1 MKPVDQFGQLSD
13 QLDRLNGL
21 LVADRGSWH
30 RHAPAISGWSVG
42 QQVEHTLRSMR
53 RMFAAI
59 RLLLEG
65 GDDRIR
71 THGEPNVAG
80 VRVLRS
86 GRIERGIAQAP
97 EYVQPGP
104 GPDSEGLRPLH
115 ARLARMVAELPAR
128 YPDIRRATGV
138 VPHPLLGDFDARNW
152 LALARV
158 HTAHHLEIIDE
169 ILAAERRA
177 HRLVQ

>member
-1 MKPVDQFGQLSD
+1 MKPVDQFGQLSG
-13 QLDRLNGL
+13 QLDRLDGL
-21 LVADRGSWH
+21 LVADRETWH

-53 RMFAAI
+53 RMFAAV
-59 RLLLEG
+59 RLLLDG
-65 GDDRIR
+65 GDQRIR
-71 THGEPNVAG
+71 ANGEPNAAG

-86 GRIERGIAQAP
+86 QRIERGIAQAP

-104 GPDSEGLRPLH
+104 GPDPDGLRPLL
-115 ARLARMVAELPAR
+115 ARLRRMVEDLPIR
-128 YPDIRRATGV
+128 YPEIRRATGV

-152 LALARV
+152 LTLARV
-158 HTAHHLEIIDE
+158 HTAHHLAIIDE